1 MQTLAAPEPL
11 RFGSK
16 AGRWA
21 LIGTV
26 LGSGMTML
34 DGTVVNIAL
43 PRLRDDLDAD
53 FAGLQ
58 WVINGYT
65 LALASLILLG
75 GSLGDR
81 LGRRRIFTI
90 GVVWFTLASLLCALS
105 PSVELLVTARVLQ
118 GIGGALLVPGSLAML
133 QASFHPDDRAR
144 AIGAWSG
151 LGGVTTA
158 IGPFLGGWLVDAASW
173 RWIFLINVPLG
184 AVVLY
189 VAIAHLPET
198 SDPTV
203 EGRLDLSGAFLG
215 AAGLAAITYG
225 FIERSF
231 PIGVVGAALFAAFL
245 VAEARQRHPML
256 TLSVFR
262 SRQFSAAN
270 AVTFVLYGGLGMA
283 LFLVGL
289 VLQDSMG
296 YAPLEAGIA
305 TLPITVVMLAFSAR
319 AGGLARRIGPRIPM
333 TLGPLTMAAGL
344 ALMVRIEPGT
354 SYVESVLPALLV
366 FSAGLAFTVAPLTA
380 TALAAADARHAGLA
394 SGVNNAVARTG
405 QLLAVALIPILAGFQ
420 AGEPVAADVLVDGFH
435 RVALVA
441 AAAVAVAGLL
451 SWAFIRSDVLEAAPA
466 EPGALPVT
474 DAADVPVPDRDKVED
489 DAERAG
495 APVLVAVPHGRPTY
509 HCGAT
514 APPLAPTETPHCRT

>member
-1 MQTLAAPEPL
+1 MASPSQVEPL
-11 RFGSK
+11 RFGTA

-21 LIGTV
+21 LLGTV

-43 PRLRDDLDAD
+43 PRLGEDLDAD

-58 WVINGYT
+58 WVVNGYT

-81 LGRRRIFTI
+81 LGRRRVFTV
-90 GVVWFTLASLLCALS
+90 GVVWFTLASLLCALA
-105 PSVELLVTARVLQ
+105 PSVSVLVAARVLQ

-133 QASFHPDDRAR
+133 QASFHPEDRAR

-158 IGPFLGGWLVDAASW
+158 IGPFLGGWLVDTASW
-173 RWIFLINVPLG
+173 RWIFLLNVPLG
-184 AVVLY
+184 ALVLY
-189 VAIAHLPET
+189 VVAAHLPET
-198 SDPTV
+198 RDPTI
-203 EGRLDLSGAFLG
+203 EGRPDLAGAVLG
-215 AAGLAAITYG
+215 AAGLAGITYG
-225 FIERSF
+225 FIEQEVAV
-231 PIGVVGAALFAAFL
+231 GLGGAALFAAFVL
-245 VAEARQRHPML
+245 VEARVANPML
-256 TLSVFR
+256 SLSVFR

-270 AVTFVLYGGLGMA
+270 AVTFVLYGALGMA

-289 VLQDSMG
+289 VLQESLG
-296 YAPLEAGIA
+296 YSPLEAGVA

-333 TLGPLTMAAGL
+333 TVGPMGMAAGL

-354 SYVESVLPALLV
+354 TYTATVLPALGV
-366 FSAGLAFTVAPLTA
+366 FSAGLALTVAPLTA

-405 QLLAVALIPILAGFQ
+405 QLLAVALVPILAGF
-420 AGEPVAADVLVDGFH
+420 APGDAVSPGDLLDGFH
-435 RVALVA
+435 RVVRYAAGA
-441 AAAVAVAGLL
+441 AAFAGVL
-451 SWAFIRSDVLEAAPA
+451 SWLFIRADVL
-466 EPGALPVT
+466 
-474 DAADVPVPDRDKVED
+474 DVPLDSPGPGP
-489 DAERAG
+489 AG
-495 APVLVAVPHGRPTY
+495 DGPGRPTY
-509 HCGAT
+509 HCAAT
-514 APPLAPTETPHCRT
+514 APPLAPDERDRSIASGR

>member
-1 MQTLAAPEPL
+1 MQARRATGACSYAAAVTARSAPAPL
-11 RFGSK
+11 RFGTA

-21 LIGTV
+21 LVGTV

-43 PRLRDDLDAD
+43 PRLGDDLDAD

-58 WVINGYT
+58 WVVNGYT

-81 LGRRRIFTI
+81 LGRRRVFSV
-90 GVVWFTLASLLCALS
+90 GVVWFTVASLLCALA
-105 PSVELLVTARVLQ
+105 PTVETLVAARVLQ
-118 GIGGALLVPGSLAML
+118 GIGGALLVPGSLAIL

-173 RWIFLINVPLG
+173 RWIFLLNVPLG
-184 AVVLY
+184 ALVLY
-189 VAIAHLPET
+189 VATVHLPET
-198 SDPTV
+198 RDPTAT
-203 EGRLDLSGAFLG
+203 GRLDVPGAVLG
-215 AAGLAAITYG
+215 AAGLAAITFA
-225 FIERSF
+225 FIEQRATV
-231 PIGVVGAALFAAFL
+231 GAVGAALFAAFL
-245 VAEARQRHPML
+245 VVEARGAHPML
-256 TLSVFR
+256 SLSVFR

-270 AVTFVLYGGLGMA
+270 AVTFVLYGALGAA

-289 VLQDSMG
+289 VLQEAMG
-296 YAPLEAGIA
+296 YSPLEAGIA

-319 AGGLARRIGPRIPM
+319 AGGLARRIGPRVPM
-333 TLGPLTMAAGL
+333 TLGPLAMAAGL

-354 SYVESVLPALLV
+354 SYVEAALPALSV
-366 FSAGLAFTVAPLTA
+366 FSAGLALTVAPLTA

-405 QLLAVALIPILAGFQ
+405 QLLAVALIPIVAGFS
-420 AGEPVAADVLVDGFH
+420 AGAVVDPATLVEGFH
-435 RVALVA
+435 RVVV
-441 AAAVAVAGLL
+441 AAAVASALAGGL
-451 SWAFIRSDVLEAAPA
+451 SWAFIRADVLEVVGP
-466 EPGALPVT
+466 EPGAVPT
-474 DAADVPVPDRDKVED
+474 AAAAADR
-489 DAERAG
+489 R
-495 APVLVAVPHGRPTY
+495 GRCTY
-509 HCGAT
+509 HCSAD
-514 APPLAPTETPHCRT
+514 APPLAPDETPATTSG

>member
-1 MQTLAAPEPL
+1 MSTDASAETAAEPL
-11 RFGSK
+11 RFASA

-21 LIGTV
+21 LVATV

-43 PRLRDDLDAD
+43 PRLGADLGAS

-58 WVINGYT
+58 WVVNGYT

-81 LGRRRIFTI
+81 LGRRRVFTV
-90 GVVWFTLASLLCALS
+90 GVVWFTTASLLCALA
-105 PSVELLVTARVLQ
+105 PTVGFLVAARVLQ
-118 GIGGALLVPGSLAML
+118 GVGGALLVPGSLAML

-173 RWIFLINVPLG
+173 RWIFLLNVPLG

-189 VAIAHLPET
+189 VALAHLPET
-198 SDPTV
+198 RDPTI
-203 EGRLDLSGAFLG
+203 EGRLDLAGAVLG
-215 AAGLAAITYG
+215 AGGLAGITYG
-225 FIERSF
+225 FIERSI
-231 PIGVVGAALFAAFL
+231 PIGIAGAALFVAFL
-245 VAEARQRHPML
+245 VVEAREAHPML
-256 TLSVFR
+256 SLSVFR

-270 AVTFVLYGGLGMA
+270 AVTFVLYGALGMA

-289 VLQDSMG
+289 VLQESMG
-296 YAPLEAGIA
+296 YSPLDAGMA

-333 TLGPLTMAAGL
+333 TVGPLVMAAGL
-344 ALMVRIEPGT
+344 VLMVRIEPGR
-354 SYVESVLPALLV
+354 SYAAVVFPALLV
-366 FSAGLAFTVAPLTA
+366 FSGGLALTVAPLTA

-405 QLLAVALIPILAGFQ
+405 QLLAVALIPILAGFSAGQ
-420 AGEPVAADVLVDGFH
+420 AVPAATLLHGFH
-435 RVALVA
+435 QVVIYAAGA
-441 AAAVAVAGLL
+441 AALAGGL
-451 SWAFIRSDVLEAAPA
+451 SWAFIRSDVLEAPPTGPGVPPA
-466 EPGALPVT
+466 SV
-474 DAADVPVPDRDKVED
+474 
-489 DAERAG
+489 AER
-495 APVLVAVPHGRPTY
+495 PRPTY

-514 APPLAPTETPHCRT
+514 APPLAPDEAPAPIID

>member
-1 MQTLAAPEPL
+1 MATLTAPEPL
-11 RFGSK
+11 RFGSA
-16 AGRWA
+16 AGRWT
-21 LIGTV
+21 LIGV
-26 LGSGMTML
+26 ALGSGMTML

-43 PRLRDDLDAD
+43 PRLGADLGAD

-58 WVINGYT
+58 WVVNGYT

-90 GVVWFTLASLLCALS
+90 GVVWFTLASLLCALA

-151 LGGVTTA
+151 LGGVTAA
-158 IGPFLGGWLVDAASW
+158 IGPLLGGWLVDAASW
-173 RWIFLINVPLG
+173 RWIFLVNVPLG
-184 AVVLY
+184 GLVVYVAVV
-189 VAIAHLPET
+189 HFPET
-198 SDPTV
+198 SDPTM
-203 EGRLDLSGAFLG
+203 EGRLDVAGAALG
-215 AAGLAAITYG
+215 AAGLAAVTYG
-225 FIERSF
+225 SIERSF
-231 PIGVVGAALFAAFL
+231 PVGGVGVALFTAFL
-245 VAEARQRHPML
+245 VAEARERHPML
-256 TLSVFR
+256 SLSIFR

-289 VLQDSMG
+289 VLQQSMG
-296 YAPLEAGIA
+296 YSPLEAGIA

-333 TLGPLTMAAGL
+333 TFGPLVMASGL

-354 SYVESVLPALLV
+354 SYVETVFPALVV
-366 FSAGLAFTVAPLTA
+366 FSGGLALTVAPLTA

-420 AGEPVAADVLVDGFH
+420 AGEAVAPTTLLDGFH
-435 RVALVA
+435 RVVLIAG
-441 AAAVAVAGLL
+441 AAVAFAGAL
-451 SWAFIRSDVLEAAPA
+451 SWAFIRADVLEAPA
-466 EPGALPVT
+466 AEGALPVPR
-474 DAADVPVPDRDKVED
+474 V
-489 DAERAG
+489 G
-495 APVLVAVPHGRPTY
+495 A
-509 HCGAT
+509 
-514 APPLAPTETPHCRT
+514 

>member
-1 MQTLAAPEPL
+1 MTEETKAEPL
-11 RFGSK
+11 RFGTA

-26 LGSGMTML
+26 LGSGMTAL

-43 PRLRDDLDAD
+43 PRLGRDLDAD

-58 WVINGYT
+58 WVVNGYT

-81 LGRRRIFTI
+81 LGRRRIFTV
-90 GVVWFTLASLLCALS
+90 GVVWFTVASLLCALA
-105 PSVELLVTARVLQ
+105 PTVGFLVAARVLQ

-158 IGPFLGGWLVDAASW
+158 IGPFLGGWLVDTASW
-173 RWIFLINVPLG
+173 RWIFLLNVPLG
-184 AVVLY
+184 AVVIY
-189 VAIAHLPET
+189 VVIVHLPET
-198 SDPTV
+198 KDPTI
-203 EGRLDLSGAFLG
+203 EGRLDLLGAVLG

-231 PIGVVGAALFAAFL
+231 PIGGAGAALFVAFL
-245 VAEARQRHPML
+245 VAEARQPHPML
-256 TLSVFR
+256 SLSVFR

-270 AVTFVLYGGLGMA
+270 GVTFVLYGGLGMA

-289 VLQDSMG
+289 VLQETMG
-296 YAPLEAGIA
+296 YSPLAAGTA
-305 TLPITVVMLAFSAR
+305 TLPITVMMLTFSAR

-333 TLGPLTMAAGL
+333 TVGPLVMAGGL
-344 ALMVRIEPGT
+344 VLMTRIEPGR
-354 SYVESVLPALLV
+354 SYLESVLPALLV
-366 FSAGLAFTVAPLTA
+366 FSAGLALTVAPLTA

-405 QLLAVALIPILAGFQ
+405 QLLAVALIPILAGFS
-420 AGEPVAADVLVDGFH
+420 AGEAVPADTLLTGFH
-435 RVALVA
+435 RVVLYA
-441 AAAVAVAGLL
+441 AGAVALAGLL
-451 SWAFIRSDVLEAAPA
+451 SWAFIRADVLEAPLA
-466 EPGALPVT
+466 EPGAIPT
-474 DAADVPVPDRDKVED
+474 DGSPPDDGNSPGPGKR
-489 DAERAG
+489 G
-495 APVLVAVPHGRPTY
+495 LPTY
-509 HCGAT
+509 HCCTNG
-514 APPLAPTETPHCRT
+514 PPLAPDETPVPTAVD

>member
-1 MQTLAAPEPL
+1 MPPADEVEPL
-11 RFGSK
+11 RFGTA

-43 PRLRDDLDAD
+43 PSLGRDLEAD

-58 WVINGYT
+58 GVVNGYT

-81 LGRRRIFTI
+81 LGRRRVFAV
-90 GVVWFTLASLLCALS
+90 GVVWFTIASLLCALA
-105 PSVELLVTARVLQ
+105 PTVELLVTARVLQ

-151 LGGVTTA
+151 LGGITTA
-158 IGPFLGGWLVDAASW
+158 VGPFLGGWLVDAASW
-173 RWIFLINVPLG
+173 RWIFLLNLPLG

-189 VAIAHLPET
+189 VVVAHLPET
-198 SDPTV
+198 RDPTV
-203 EGRLDLSGAFLG
+203 TGRLDLAGAVLG
-215 AAGLAAITYG
+215 AAGLAGITYG
-225 FIERSF
+225 FIEQTVLV
-231 PIGVVGAALFAAFL
+231 GAAGAALFVAFL
-245 VAEARQRHPML
+245 VAEQRQAHPML
-256 TLSVFR
+256 SLSVFR

-296 YAPLEAGIA
+296 YAPLEAGVA
-305 TLPITVVMLAFSAR
+305 TLPITFVMLAFSAR

-333 TLGPLTMAAGL
+333 TVGPLVMAGGL
-344 ALMVRIEPGT
+344 ALMTRIEPGT
-354 SYVESVLPALLV
+354 TYLATTFPALLV
-366 FSAGLAFTVAPLTA
+366 FSGGLALTVAPLTA

-405 QLLAVALIPILAGFQ
+405 QLLAVALVPILAGF
-420 AGEPVAADVLVDGFH
+420 APGADVGAQALVDGFH
-435 RVALVA
+435 RVALFA
-441 AAAVAVAGLL
+441 AGAVALAGAL
-451 SWAFIRSDVLEAAPA
+451 SWAFIRADVLAPDA
-466 EPGALPVT
+466 GQPGTPP
-474 DAADVPVPDRDKVED
+474 AADEPE
-489 DAERAG
+489 
-495 APVLVAVPHGRPTY
+495 GRPTY
-509 HCGAT
+509 HCAAT
-514 APPLAPTETPHCRT
+514 APPLAPDETPAALAD